1 MENLMTPSGDLCY
14 EIERL
19 LTFSENIHPTLTATE
34 LAANGFYYDSTE
46 GKILCFI
53 CGSVLEFSDSTFKHK
68 YSCEHK
74 VDNCP
79 VYLHNDT
86 DIENAA
92 AFNVQNTE
100 QENEIVVTTSTENI
114 IPNENEMLDMQKRL
128 DSFENWNKSIPVTPT
143 GLAKNGF
150 YYLGYGDAV
159 KCAYCSVQLRNWKE
173 NDDVHKEHRNFSPK
187 CPNLESSMKM
197 DFKYELNRLR
207 SFAKALSTPLP
218 LKAKDLAANGFY
230 YKGPTDN
237 ACCVFCKCEIND
249 WKANDDIKEKH
260 RSISPNCPFLCEKL
274 VGNVPIPN
282 QSNKFY
288 SPVHPHFTSLSER
301 LKTFSSW
308 PKNKNQKPESLADAG
323 FFHNGKADTVI
334 CFSCDGGLCNWEED
348 DNPWEEHI
356 RWFPRC
362 TFVQKESSY
371 TRKEK
376 VMDATLQVQTE
387 SFESDTMGGFRNME
401 DNTTISDALA
411 SAFHKP
417 KLSYMETPT
426 VLAVLSMGYKR
437 NTVKRIVKNKIKE
450 TGSCFSQASDLL
462 VAIENSPHFNDD
474 DDDKEELVHAAI
486 KNYSETSATA
496 SADLIAENNMLKEQK
511 LCKICLDEDLN
522 VVFLPCGHLVSCVSC
537 AAALSNCP
545 LCRKIVHGMVK
556 IFF

>member
-1 MENLMTPSGDLCY
+1 MENLMTPPGDLCH
-14 EIERL
+14 EKERL
-19 LTFSENIHPTLTATE
+19 LTFSENIQQKLTATE
-34 LAANGFYYDSTE
+34 LAANGYYYDSTE
-46 GKILCFI
+46 GKILCFF
-53 CGSVLEFSDSTFKHK
+53 CKSVLEFSDSTFKHK
-68 YSCEHK
+68 YSCEDK

-86 DIENAA
+86 DIKNAA
-92 AFNVQNTE
+92 TINVQITE

-128 DSFENWNKSIPVTPT
+128 DSFENWDKSIPVTPT

-150 YYLGYGDAV
+150 YYLRYGDAV
-159 KCAYCSVQLRNWKE
+159 KCAYCSVQLHEWKE

-187 CPNLESSMKM
+187 CPNLESFMKI

-230 YKGPTDN
+230 YKEPTDN

-260 RSISPNCPFLCEKL
+260 RSIYPNCPFLCEKL

-282 QSNKFY
+282 QSNKFD
-288 SPVHPHFTSLSER
+288 SPVHPHFTSFSKR

-334 CFSCDGGLCNWEED
+334 CFSCDGGLCNWEDD

-362 TFVQKESSY
+362 TFVQQKKDPKYIREANVKHRVSSDDLVMGAKKESS
-371 TRKEK
+371 EI
-376 VMDATLQVQTE
+376 
-387 SFESDTMGGFRNME
+387 DTVGGFRNMK
-401 DNTTISDALA
+401 DNTTISDTSA
-411 SAFHKP
+411 SGFPKLKTNKP
-417 KLSYMETPT
+417 KASSMGMR
-426 VLAVLSMGYKR
+426 AVRDILSMSNKL
-437 NTVKRIVKNKIKE
+437 NFVKRIMKKKIKE
-450 TGSCFSQASDLL
+450 TRSSFSQASDLL
-462 VAIENSPHFNDD
+462 DKIQNDPLVDNDGIEKISN
-474 DDDKEELVHAAI
+474 EEKPDQTTKKHDT
-486 KNYSETSATA
+486 ETSA
-496 SADLIAENNMLKEQK
+496 SKK
-511 LCKICLDEDLN
+511 
-522 VVFLPCGHLVSCVSC
+522 
-537 AAALSNCP
+537 
-545 LCRKIVHGMVK
+545 
-556 IFF
+556 